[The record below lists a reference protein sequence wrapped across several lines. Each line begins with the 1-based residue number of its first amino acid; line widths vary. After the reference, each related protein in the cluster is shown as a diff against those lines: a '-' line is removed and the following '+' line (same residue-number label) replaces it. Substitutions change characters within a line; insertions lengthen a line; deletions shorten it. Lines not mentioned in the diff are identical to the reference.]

1 MNRHICFYDL
11 DSTLWNNKNEIW
23 IIDKNNPRKP
33 VLVLDPIEFALIKKG
48 HYKKDKI
55 ILDYNGQRYWISEQL
70 SKKLQKRARTENM
83 ERFGISLMPWVD
95 RDLLNKS
102 EIEYLIK
109 NIEHLNRNKFVDI
122 GILTARSN
130 QRTTSDQ
137 LNNLRLE
144 LKNIGIDIKKIYF
157 VGKSVNTG
165 QNYINKM
172 VILLEHLKGFKI
184 KSGKFISIKQD
195 WYPHVSFYDDDPQN
209 IHYANDIQKIFDEI
223 LRKTD
228 DEIFHII
235 MERLDEVKITLDNYQ
250 VTTNETNRFIKST
263 VELKKPVRFPIKEN
277 KNNKIKMKTFEQ
289 FINESNESEL
299 PTSENSIIRKI
310 WIWQNGSQDEIVN
323 NYNYKE
329 KVEYEPETWN
339 IDTLADG
346 ILMNMGEVDEDG
358 LDGMDIG
365 IIPEGSTMVNMYR
378 YEYDGDG
385 KFRLKNKRPM
395 VY

>member
-1 MNRHICFYDL
+1 MNKSIAFFDL
-11 DSTLWNNKNEIW
+11 DGTLIDNKNEIW
-23 IIDKNNPRKP
+23 VIDKNNPRKP
-33 VLVLDPIEFALIKKG
+33 VLVLDPIEFVLIKKG

-102 EIEYLIK
+102 EIEYIIK
-109 NIEHLNRNKFVDI
+109 NIEHLNRNKSIDI

-144 LKNIGIDIKKIYF
+144 LKNIGIDIKKIFF

-172 VILLEHLKGFKI
+172 VVLLEHLIGFKI
-184 KSGKFISIKQD
+184 KGGKFISLKQD

-209 IHYANDIQKIFDEI
+209 IHYANDIQKIFDDI

-235 MERLDEVKITLDNYQ
+235 MERLDEVKIRLDNYQ
-250 VTTNETNRFIKST
+250 VTTNETNRFIESS
-263 VELKKPVRFPIKEN
+263 VELKKPVRCPIKEN
-277 KNNKIKMKTFEQ
+277 NKMKMKTLKTFEQ
-289 FINESNESEL
+289 FINENWITDKVGEFTNKVKSGVSNAIGTVKDTVKDLISILDVPLL
-299 PTSENSIIRKI
+299 PEDERIIRKS
-310 WIWQNGSQDEIVN
+310 WYEWQIEHPEDTEENFVKN
-323 NYNYKE
+323 NLDLFKNYPKIIE
-329 KVEYEPETWN
+329 K
-339 IDTLADG
+339 
-346 ILMNMGEVDEDG
+346 
-358 LDGMDIG
+358 
-365 IIPEGSTMVNMYR
+365 YR
-378 YEYDGDG
+378 
-385 KFRLKNKRPM
+385 
-395 VY
+395 